1 MIKHNLKLC
10 SWTKLRSFDAS
21 YFLPWTKLRS
31 FTNTIIIILK
41 VTHTTT

>member
-21 YFLPWTKLRS
+21 YFFPWTKLRS
-31 FTNTIIIILK
+31 FTNTIINK
-41 VTHTTT
+41 RYNVNWYS